1 MSRRRRKKRYHT
13 GIHLSDKLTS
23 KCVYRSGWEKTYAC
37 LLDNDP
43 TVKSYSYES
52 IVIPYVSNKTT
63 KKVRRYFPDFFITY
77 VDGSRVLVE
86 IKPRRKLV
94 QKTVQK
100 KLAAAKG
107 WCSCN
112 DVTLRIITEIE
123 LKDYELSQKEASELK
138 TI

>member
-1 MSRRRRKKRYHT
+1 VSRRRRKKRYHT

-43 TVKSYSYES
+43 TVISYSYES

-63 KKVRRYFPDFFITY
+63 HKVRRYFPDFFITY

-100 KLAAAKG
+100 KLDAAKK
-107 WCSCN
+107 WCECN

>member
-1 MSRRRRKKRYHT
+1 VPRRRRKKRYHT

-23 KCVYRSGWEKTYAC
+23 KMKYRSGWECTFAC

-43 TVKSYSYES
+43 TVKLYSYES

-63 KKVRRYFPDFFITY
+63 HKVRRYFPDFFITY

-100 KLAAAKG
+100 KLAAAKS

-112 DVTLRIITEIE
+112 DVTLRIITEVE
-123 LKDYELSQKEASELK
+123 LKEYELSQKEASELK
-138 TI
+138 SI

>member
-1 MSRRRRKKRYHT
+1 MK
-13 GIHLSDKLTS
+13 
-23 KCVYRSGWEKTYAC
+23 YRSGWECVFAC

-52 IVIPYVSNKTT
+52 IVIPYMSNKTT
-63 KKVRRYFPDFFITY
+63 RKVRRYFPDFFITY

-94 QKTVQK
+94 QRTVIK
-100 KLAAAKG
+100 KLEAAKL

-112 DVTLRIITEIE
+112 DVTLSVITEVE
-123 LKDYELSQKEASELK
+123 LKEYELSQKEASEL
-138 TI
+138 TSI